1 MRAVD
6 AIGPSEVSQLGFTV
20 AGMDPEDYAMLE
32 ALVRHGRRRQIDQ
45 FLLQGDGCGW
55 CRHPIRLRG
64 HVVSTGTGECRISFS
79 SASLPDGVFLKA
91 CGTRSEVRCPACA
104 AVYRGD
110 ACHLVRSGLEGGKG
124 VPESVAEHP
133 AVFLTLTAP
142 GFGAVHSVR
151 SAGGCHDGRL
161 RSRCVHARS
170 TICRQRHGPSDEL
183 VGTPLC
189 PECYDY
195 VGAVLQNAC
204 TPELWR
210 RTMIYLARQ
219 LATALGVSQAES
231 TKLLRI
237 SFCRVA
243 EFQRR
248 GVVHLHAI
256 VRADGPNGSL
266 PPLRVEDLGGACG
279 EAARAASV
287 SHARG
292 AARWGNEMDVQV
304 LGRDNDRAAQV
315 AIYVAKYA
323 TKSSSDDPRLDAP
336 IASLEDVEARHL
348 PAHLHR
354 MVVIALELDTD
365 PELGCLNLA
374 RHAHRLG
381 FGGHFLTKSR
391 GYSTTFKALREARAL
406 WSEAR
411 RYGGQV
417 PDDHTTEGHWKAVG
431 AGWANSGE
439 ALFARHQQRQ
449 RAEDRREVML
459 DWYTRSE

>member
-1 MRAVD
+1 
-6 AIGPSEVSQLGFTV
+6 
-20 AGMDPEDYAMLE
+20 MDPEDHAMLE
-32 ALVRHGRRRQIDQ
+32 ALVRHGRRRQIDE

-64 HVVSTGTGECRISFS
+64 YVVVSDAGRRRISFS

-110 ACHLVRSGLEGGKG
+110 ARHLVRSGLEGGKG
-124 VPESVAEHP
+124 VPDSVAEHP
-133 AVFLTLTAP
+133 AVFLTLTAH
-142 GFGAVHSVR
+142 GFGAVHTVR
-151 SAGGCHDGRL
+151 AAGDCHDGRL
-161 RSRCVHARS
+161 RSRCVHGRS
-170 TICRQRHGPSDEL
+170 TICPQRHRANGEL

-189 PECYDY
+189 AECYDY

-219 LATALGVSQAES
+219 LATALGVSQAEAA
-231 TKLLRI
+231 KVLRL

-266 PPLRVEDLGGACG
+266 PPLGVEDLAGACG
-279 EAARAASV
+279 EAARAVSV

-292 AARWGNEMDVQV
+292 TARWGTEIDVQV
-304 LGRDNDRAAQV
+304 LGGDDQRAAQV
-315 AIYVAKYA
+315 AMYVAKYA

-336 IASLEDVEARHL
+336 IASLGDLEARNL
-348 PAHLHR
+348 PAHLHQ
-354 MVVIALELDTD
+354 MVVTALELDSD
-365 PELGCLNLA
+365 PELSSLKLA
-374 RHAHRLG
+374 RHAHHLG

-391 GYSTTFKALREARAL
+391 SYSTTFKALREARAL
-406 WSEAR
+406 WNEAR
-411 RYGGQV
+411 RHGGRA
-417 PDDHTTEGHWKAVG
+417 PDEHGTEGHWKAIG
-431 AGWANSGE
+431 AGWANAGE
-439 ALFARHQQRQ
+439 SLFARHQQRQ